1 MKLTIVGSSPSCPNA
16 GGACS
21 GYLFQADDTALL
33 VDCGPGVVA
42 QLQRYLPYWD
52 LSAVVIT
59 HLHADHVLD
68 LIPLWYGFK
77 YSPVASSLSP
87 PQIYLPPKG
96 QAKLGRL
103 IAALDP
109 QGTPFNKVFDVA
121 EYDPRAGLQVGSLRV
136 TFKPVLHYIPA
147 WGMRVSEVRGKATG
161 DGQAVIAFSADTGPC
176 DGLMALA
183 QDADL
188 FLCEVT
194 LPERSSPGEWG
205 HMTPQEAGEVAR
217 AAGVRRLVL
226 THVWQELDRDQLI
239 RQAQAH
245 FGGPV
250 EIAVEGRVYEF

>member
-1 MKLTIVGSSPSCPNA
+1 
-16 GGACS
+16 
-21 GYLFQADDTALL
+21 LL
-33 VDCGPGVVA
+33 VDCGPGVVG

-77 YSPVASSLSP
+77 YSPVASNLSP
-87 PQIYLPPKG
+87 PQIFLPPKG
-96 QAKLGRL
+96 QAKLERL

-109 QGTPFNKVFDVA
+109 QGTPFNQVFDVA
-121 EYDPRAGLQVGSLRV
+121 EYEPQGELQAGALNLRFERV
-136 TFKPVLHYIPA
+136 HHYVPA
-147 WGMRVSEVRGKATG
+147 WGVRVS
-161 DGQAVIAFSADTGPC
+161 DGRAVVAFSADTGPC
-176 DGLMALA
+176 DGLLTLA

-188 FLCEVT
+188 FLCEAT

-217 AAGVRRLVL
+217 TAGVRRLAL

-250 EIAVEGRVYEF
+250 EIAVEGGVYEF